1 MDPHI
6 ERAVAERART
16 QLGLITISQATA
28 LGLQRRTFHRR
39 VASGL
44 WVPVGRRTFR
54 LAGAPEGPQVDVLAA
69 CLDLDAVA
77 SHRTAAWLHDLVP
90 WSGVIDV
97 SVPKG
102 RTIVGIQDP
111 AGLRIHTTTNLPPDD
126 VTGAGP
132 IPTTSVARTL
142 MGLAALDPD
151 EVPHRQLVDVV
162 ESAVQRG
169 LASDRWLWW
178 LLERRRCRGR
188 NGVTRFEDVL
198 SERAALGPTESWL
211 ERAVLRIVDD
221 AGLPRPVVQ
230 RRIRR
235 RGHFVARV
243 DLAYDPGLIAI
254 EALGY
259 RYHASREQQSRDAA
273 RAAELQLL
281 GWDVYQ
287 ITYDQV
293 VHRPLWVADVIRT
306 ALASA
311 GLLGHR
317 AA

>member
-1 MDPHI
+1 MDPTI

-16 QLGLITISQATA
+16 QLGLITTPQAIA
-28 LGLQRRTFHRR
+28 LGLSRSTFHRR
-39 VASGL
+39 VGAGI

-54 LAGAPEGPQVDVLAA
+54 LAGAPPGREVDVLAA

-77 SHRTAAWLHDLVP
+77 SHRTAAWLHGLVP
-90 WSGVIDV
+90 WPGVVDV

-102 RTIVGIQDP
+102 RTVVGVHDP
-111 AGLRIHTTTNLPPDD
+111 VGRRIHTSTNLPPDD
-126 VTGAGP
+126 LTRVGA
-132 IPTTSVARTL
+132 IPATSVARTL
-142 MGLAALDPD
+142 MGLAALEPT
-151 EVPHRQLVDVV
+151 EVPDRQLADIV
-162 ESAVQRG
+162 EEAVQRRM
-169 LASDRWLWW
+169 ASDRWLWW

-188 NGVTRFEDVL
+188 NGVVRFEDAL
-198 SERAALGPTESWL
+198 AERAELGPTESWL
-211 ERAVLRIVDD
+211 ERALLRIIVE
-221 AGLPRPVVQ
+221 AGLPRPFVQ

-235 RGHFVARV
+235 SGRFVARV
-243 DLAYDPGLIAI
+243 DLAYDPGLIVI

-259 RYHASREQQSRDAA
+259 RYHATREQQTRDAA

-293 VHRPLWVADVIRT
+293 VRRPRWVADVVRA
-306 ALASA
+306 ALARA
-311 GLLGHR
+311 DLLAP